1 MRLYQSVLIGITII
15 IIGVIAAYLLYGGNG
30 KGVTAIRGQFQL
42 TDHTGKERT
51 NESFKGQYTLV
62 YFGYTFC
69 PDICPTGLQ
78 VMTKAIDRLDAKTQK
93 KITPLF
99 ITIDPKRDTVDQ
111 LNSYVSNFHPRLIG
125 LTGTEEQIAGAA
137 RAFRVYYSRPKE
149 NSDAS
154 NDYLLDHSSIIYL
167 MDSGGTYITHFTHKT
182 SVSKIVDIL
191 KDKVVSQ
198 KSDK

>member
-30 KGVTAIRGQFQL
+30 KGVTAIGGHFQL
-42 TDHTGKERT
+42 TDHTGQKRT
-51 NESFKGQYTLV
+51 SESFKGQYTLV

-69 PDICPTGLQ
+69 PDVCPTGLQ
-78 VMTKAIDRLDAKTQK
+78 VMTQAIDQLDDKTQN

-111 LNSYVSNFHPRLIG
+111 LNSYVSNFHPRLVG
-125 LTGTEEQIAGAA
+125 LTGTDEQIARAA
-137 RAFRVYYSRPKE
+137 RAFRVYYSQSTE
-149 NSDAS
+149 DEGAS

-167 MDSGGTYITHFTHKT
+167 MDSAGTYITHFTHT
-182 SVSKIVDIL
+182 TTVSKILATL
-191 KDKVVSQ
+191 KDKLGP
-198 KSDK
+198 